1 MDYTADIKLK
11 LYEKCEEYIEEK
23 IFNSKTALDNL
34 KSTGEGD
41 IKSSAGDKFETE
53 IAMRH
58 LELEKFGKQ
67 LSEALNLK
75 KVMPLL
81 KPEQRLT
88 EVGVGS
94 LVITSNGNFYIAI
107 SAGKI
112 ELDGKQYFA
121 LSGATPVAKLM
132 EGKKAGDTFLLNNK
146 TVEINEVF

>member
-1 MDYTADIKLK
+1 MKYSSELK
-11 LYEKCEEYIEEK
+11 LRLFEKCEEYI
-23 IFNSKTALDNL
+23 NSKIANSKAALDSL

-41 IKSSAGDKFETE
+41 IKSSSGDKFETE

-67 LSEALNLK
+67 LTQALNLK

-81 KPEQRLT
+81 RPEKVLSKI
-88 EVGVGS
+88 GLGS
-94 LVITSNGNFYIAI
+94 LVITSNGNFYISI

-112 ELDGKQYFA
+112 EIDGASYFA

-132 EGKKAGDTFLLNNK
+132 EGKIAGEAFSLNGK
-146 TVEINEVF
+146 TVTIIEVY

>member
-1 MDYTADIKLK
+1 
-11 LYEKCEEYIEEK
+11 
-23 IFNSKTALDNL
+23 
-34 KSTGEGD
+34 
-41 IKSSAGDKFETE
+41 
-53 IAMRH
+53 MRH

-67 LSEALNLK
+67 LTEALNLK

-94 LVITSNGNFYIAI
+94 LVITSNGNFYISI

-121 LSGATPVAKLM
+121 LSGATPVANLWK
-132 EGKKAGDTFLLNNK
+132 EKGRRYFSSEQYNG
-146 TVEINEVF
+146 